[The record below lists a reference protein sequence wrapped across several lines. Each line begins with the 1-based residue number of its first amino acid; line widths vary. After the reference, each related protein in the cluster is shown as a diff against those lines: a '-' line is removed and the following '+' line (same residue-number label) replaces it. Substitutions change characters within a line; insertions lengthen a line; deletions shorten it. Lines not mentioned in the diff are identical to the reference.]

1 MRILWLSLGMPK
13 IPVAGALTHWPA
25 SARHSLGSP
34 AFPRFVHGGADAR
47 GPTPC
52 THGVDDRRGAAAAR
66 VRARSVN
73 EKCTPAPALQ
83 PARASRCARRPR
95 RVEVG
100 LPRWRAIY
108 NSARED
114 AAPRRYPPRY
124 GLSVCMI
131 LTPRASVAAP
141 EV

>member
-52 THGVDDRRGAAAAR
+52 THGVDDRRGA
-66 VRARSVN
+66 
-73 EKCTPAPALQ
+73 
-83 PARASRCARRPR
+83 RRPR

-114 AAPRRYPPRY
+114 AAPRRYPAAVRSL
-124 GLSVCMI
+124 GLYDTHPAGQGAQRSGAGGVD
-131 LTPRASVAAP
+131 T
-141 EV
+141 

>member
-52 THGVDDRRGAAAAR
+52 THGVDDRRGGGAGACATVAMHAGACT
-66 VRARSVN
+66 ARS
-73 EKCTPAPALQ
+73 
-83 PARASRCARRPR
+83 
-95 RVEVG
+95 
-100 LPRWRAIY
+100 
-108 NSARED
+108 
-114 AAPRRYPPRY
+114 
-124 GLSVCMI
+124 
-131 LTPRASVAAP
+131 
-141 EV
+141 